1 MMVII
6 LNQQVTDA
14 QKKHVLDTVLEAGA
28 TPYPAGPTTV
38 VVPGNHAALTEKLAS
53 MPSVVQVVPIKSPYP
68 LASREFHPEDTV
80 INIRGHIIG
89 GQTPTIMAGPCSVES
104 VEGIVEIAQAVKRL
118 GGHLL
123 RGGAFKPR
131 SSPYSFQ
138 GHGEEGLKMMAIARE
153 KTGLPIISEV
163 MEPDKVAL
171 VAEYV
176 DILQIGARNM
186 QNYPLLREAGKS
198 MKPVMLKRG
207 LSGTVEEWLMSA
219 EYILAQG
226 NPNVI
231 LCERGIRTY
240 EKATRNTM
248 DLNAVPVVK
257 HLSHLPIV
265 VDPSHGVGKA
275 AFVRPMARAGIAAGA
290 HGVIVEIH
298 PNPAKA
304 LSDADQ
310 TIDFAEFGQMVRE
323 VNLISDAL
331 SGSEKDHVLMH
342 V

>member
-1 MMVII
+1 MVIV
-6 LNQQVTDA
+6 LSSKVKEVT
-14 QKKHVLDTVLEAGA
+14 HVLDRIQEAGF
-28 TPYPAGPTTV
+28 TGYQAGPSTV
-38 VVPGNHAALTEKLAS
+38 VVPGNDEKLQEIVGAL
-53 MPSVVQVVPIKSPYP
+53 PQVERVVPIKSPYP
-68 LASREFHPEDTV
+68 LASREFHPENTV
-80 INIRGHIIG
+80 INVRGQIIG
-89 GQTPTIMAGPCSVES
+89 GSKPVIMAGPCSVES
-104 VEGIVEIAQAVKRL
+104 LDNIVEIAQAVKKA
-118 GGHLL
+118 GGNVL

-186 QNYPLLREAGKS
+186 QNYPLLRAAGKS
-198 MKPVMLKRG
+198 GKPVMLKRG
-207 LSGTVEEWLMSA
+207 LSGTIEEWLMAA
-219 EYILAQG
+219 EYILAEG

-240 EKATRNTM
+240 ETATRNTL
-248 DLNAVPVVK
+248 DLNAVPVVQ

-275 AFVRPMARAGIAAGA
+275 QFVRPMARAGIAAGA
-290 HGVIVEIH
+290 AGVIVEIH

-304 LSDADQ
+304 WSDASQ
-310 TIDFAEFGQMVRE
+310 TLDFDEFNLMVDD
-323 VNLISDAL
+323 VNRVASAL
-331 SGSEKDHVLMH
+331 HPELDSARALVHA
-342 V
+342 